1 MPIHQNQDG
10 TWQWGQSGKKY
21 RNKADA
27 IKQMQAIFANGY
39 REPGQNKTASLL
51 YKIAYRSQWDLN
63 NYQAIAAGRHDP
75 DVFPEP
81 QQLNT
86 APNPQS
92 NYQRTTQPSPSYQV
106 PAQLRG
112 KPAYLGGDV
121 YPDQPGT
128 RTAVKG
134 DSVWRMWDMQGRPGT
149 WQQFQDDWKKANGS
163 LDMKVGQKYS
173 LGKWAD

>member
-1 MPIHQNQDG
+1 MPIHQNPDG
-10 TWQWGQSGKKY
+10 TWQWGKSGKKY
-21 RNKADA
+21 KNKVDA

-39 REPGQNKTASLL
+39 SQPGQNKTASLL

-63 NYQAIAAGRHDP
+63 NYQAIQAGRHDP
-75 DVFPEP
+75 DVFPVQRNIP
-81 QQLNT
+81 KRQPVYT
-86 APNPQS
+86 PAKKPVY
-92 NYQRTTQPSPSYQV
+92 NYKV
-106 PAQLRG
+106 PAHLKG

-149 WQQFQDDWKKANGS
+149 WPQFKANWLQDNGS
-163 LDMKVGQKYS
+163 LDMIVGKKYS
-173 LGKWAD
+173 LGRYAD